1 MPPRPLCCQNAISE
15 TIVRVWNTRSVTRSE
30 RQTLM
35 DALLDYR
42 IGSEEKAAIDRLLH
56 AIRRGWLQLMD

>member
-1 MPPRPLCCQNAISE
+1 M
-15 TIVRVWNTRSVTRSE
+15 RVWNTRSVTRSE